1 MRFASGRSRTM
12 IQHTP
17 RPLPTC
23 PDCGGI
29 LHAMRSERLTSSEVA
44 DAEAGEAPAMLICQ
58 CLLCGY
64 TEARPVDHPSDEAP
78 ALA

>member
-1 MRFASGRSRTM
+1 MMHPA
-12 IQHTP
+12 P

-29 LHAMRSERLTSSEVA
+29 LHAIRTERLTSSEVA
-44 DAEAGEAPAMLICQ
+44 EDAGEPAEVLLCQ

-64 TEARPVDHPSDEAP
+64 TEARPVEYPNDEAT
-78 ALA
+78 AMA

>member
-1 MRFASGRSRTM
+1 M
-12 IQHTP
+12 IQPSP

-29 LHAMRSERLTSSEVA
+29 LHAMRMERLTSSEVA
-44 DAEAGEAPAMLICQ
+44 EDAGDAGEMLLCQ

-64 TEARPVDHPSDEAP
+64 TEARRVDYPTDEAP

>member
-1 MRFASGRSRTM
+1 M
-12 IQHTP
+12 IQPPP

-29 LHAMRSERLTSSEVA
+29 LHAIRTERLTSSEVA
-44 DAEAGEAPAMLICQ
+44 EDAGEASVVLLCQ

-64 TEARPVDHPSDEAP
+64 TEARPVEYPTDEAP
-78 ALA
+78 AMA

>member
-1 MRFASGRSRTM
+1 M
-12 IQHTP
+12 IDRHT

-29 LHAMRSERLTSSEVA
+29 LHVIRTERLTSVRSGRGRLASVR
-44 DAEAGEAPAMLICQ
+44 GVLCQ

-64 TEARPVDHPSDEAP
+64 TEARPVEHPTDEAP
-78 ALA
+78 AMA

>member
-1 MRFASGRSRTM
+1 M
-12 IQHTP
+12 IQPSP

-29 LHAMRSERLTSSEVA
+29 LHAVRSERLTSSEVA
-44 DAEAGEAPAMLICQ
+44 DADAGEAPAVLICQ

-64 TEARPVDHPSDEAP
+64 TEARPVEYPPDEAP

>member
-1 MRFASGRSRTM
+1 MTETS
-12 IQHTP
+12 P

-29 LHAMRSERLTSSEVA
+29 LHAMRFERLTSTEVA
-44 DAEAGEAPAMLICQ
+44 DADAGDAPTVLVCQ

-64 TEARPVDHPSDEAP
+64 TEARPVEHPPGEAP
-78 ALA
+78 AIA

>member
-1 MRFASGRSRTM
+1 MTQPA
-12 IQHTP
+12 P

-29 LHAMRSERLTSSEVA
+29 LHAIRTERLTSSEVA
-44 DAEAGEAPAMLICQ
+44 EDAGEVSEVLICQ

-64 TEARPVDHPSDEAP
+64 TEARRVEYPTDEAP
-78 ALA
+78 AMA